1 MSSTGTQSTV
11 VAMRGFFLGLLVLP
25 LVAIT
30 VLSIRPGGLRR
41 QLANA
46 GRRLRL
52 VLVLA
57 GVYLVASGLVRYL
70 AAGTPFEDWG
80 LPVLALGLAIA
91 FIVLAQDPPP
101 ERSG

>member
-1 MSSTGTQSTV
+1 
-11 VAMRGFFLGLLVLP
+11 MRGFFLGLLVLP

-41 QLANA
+41 QLRNA

-57 GVYLVASGLVRYL
+57 GLYLIGSGAVRLL
-70 AAGTPFEDWG
+70 AAGTPYEDWG
-80 LPVLALGLAIA
+80 LPVLALVLAVA
-91 FIVLAQDPPP
+91 FIVLAKDPPV
-101 ERSG
+101 ERSA